1 MTPERLKIE
10 GYKLENLG
18 KDEILGFRR
27 CRNCHARIRT
37 RKSVK
42 KDEKEKAEDGDGD
55 GEGGGS
61 EGNEKRNRRR
71 GKGRK
76 ESGEK
81 DKCEN
86 ATQEIDGSTVTDAK
100 TDDAENDEDNEDK
113 EDGGVRVTVTV
124 REMTDETGKGEKS
137 EAAGDKQGKEKGGK
151 KKKTAVCQFHTGR
164 VMDKHFTCC
173 QEHVSTPGCVEMDQ
187 HTPVEYAKG
196 ELEMEWILYATPTKP
211 MKWWNP
217 RMAVALDCEM
227 GVSIYGE
234 PELVRIS
241 LVDFFTGEI
250 LIDSLVYPRVRLQHL
265 NTRYSGVTRGM
276 LETARKRKQCI
287 MGGRDAARA
296 LVWRYVG
303 RETIVVMH
311 GGQSDMMALRWIHD
325 RVIDTFVVEG
335 WRRAA
340 AAAAEAKKSEAEL
353 EKKEGT
359 PGGRSLKHLT
369 ETILGAQIQQGR
381 GGHDSVEDAMACR
394 WLADWYVR
402 TGLG

>member
-1 MTPERLKIE
+1 
-10 GYKLENLG
+10 
-18 KDEILGFRR
+18 
-27 CRNCHARIRT
+27 
-37 RKSVK
+37 
-42 KDEKEKAEDGDGD
+42 
-55 GEGGGS
+55 
-61 EGNEKRNRRR
+61 
-71 GKGRK
+71 
-76 ESGEK
+76 
-81 DKCEN
+81 
-86 ATQEIDGSTVTDAK
+86 
-100 TDDAENDEDNEDK
+100 
-113 EDGGVRVTVTV
+113 
-124 REMTDETGKGEKS
+124 
-137 EAAGDKQGKEKGGK
+137 
-151 KKKTAVCQFHTGR
+151 
-164 VMDKHFTCC
+164 
-173 QEHVSTPGCVEMDQ
+173 
-187 HTPVEYAKG
+187 
-196 ELEMEWILYATPTKP
+196 MEWKLYATPTKP

-250 LIDSLVYPRVRLQHL
+250 LIDSLVYPRIRLQHL

-340 AAAAEAKKSEAEL
+340 AAAREAEAKAVSKAASKEASKENEAEPA
-353 EKKEGT
+353 EKPKERT